1 MVGIDVK
8 RIGDALVI
16 HWQMSKIE
24 IPLSEIKEVFYDNT
38 YAGEGKDAVRIG
50 TPYGTTDRV
59 VISTHNRPYV
69 LFTTNGVNLLNRIN
83 SYIEETNN

>member
-1 MVGIDVK
+1 MDGIDVK
-8 RIGDALVI
+8 KLEDTLVI
-16 HWQMSKIE
+16 HWQMSKTE

-59 VISTHNRPYV
+59 VISTNTKLYI
-69 LFTTNGVNLLNRIN
+69 LFTTNGSTILNRIK